1 MRAQIELA
9 PLAKVDYAV
18 AVDPDNLQ
26 PGLHLRPPLLLAVAV
41 FFGKTRLIDNR
52 LVE

>member
-1 MRAQIELA
+1 MRTQIQQA

-18 AVDPDNLQ
+18 AVDPVNLQ
-26 PGLHLRPPLLLAVAV
+26 SVSQLRPPMLLAAAV
-41 FFGKTRLIDNR
+41 FFGDTRLIDNR

>member
-1 MRAQIELA
+1 
-9 PLAKVDYAV
+9 LAKVDYAV
-18 AVDPDNLQ
+18 AVDPENLQ
-26 PGLHLRPPLLLAVAV
+26 PATRLQPPLLLAAAV